1 MKFEN
6 FKILDCTLRDG
17 GYYNNWKFNIKDANR
32 YLKQVYAS
40 GVDVVEVGFSFF
52 EKNSNYGPF
61 AYTDKSL
68 INRLIKSKKTKF
80 AIMINGSDFFKIKG
94 NYKKYLN
101 KKFKN
106 NISSFSIIRIAAHYK
121 DLNKLI
127 KYIKCLKKLNYKIC
141 FNLMQ
146 INNISQHELKICL
159 RKLKT
164 SKSVDVFYFADSFGN
179 LKPKNIKIICKTI
192 KKNWKN
198 DIGIHAHDNCGLALK
213 NSIQAFKSG
222 VKWIDSTIQGMG
234 RGAGNVKTESLLRK
248 FKFANYKPSSINN
261 ISKKYF
267 LNLKKRYKW
276 GKSNYYKIAANF
288 NIHPIYI
295 QMLETDK
302 RYSTTEKMRS
312 INSLKK
318 IEATS
323 YEPNILEE
331 TFVNYK
337 NFKGNWNAKNWCFN
351 KNLII
356 LGGGPSL
363 KQKIII
369 KKLKK
374 IILETKSTVI
384 AINLNRYIP
393 NYLID
398 FYVSANETRIPL
410 EQHRYKNLKK
420 PLIIPKFKLNKM
432 KTKIRNIKFLDY
444 GVLVKDQKFEFHN
457 NFAVIPFNLTFAY
470 AVALALIGKAKK
482 IYFAGFDGYEKNH
495 RLFNEMQKTIEIILK
510 NNKSLKLVSLTKTKY
525 KFYRK

>member
-1 MKFEN
+1 MDARNIKL
-6 FKILDCTLRDG
+6 LDCTLRDG
-17 GYYNNWKFNIKDANR
+17 GYYNNWKFNINDANK
-32 YLKQVYAS
+32 YLKQVYSS
-40 GVDVVEVGFSFF
+40 GIDVVEVGFNFF
-52 EKNSNYGPF
+52 ENNPNYGKF
-61 AYTDKSL
+61 AFTDK
-68 INRLIKSKKTKF
+68 NLIKKLKKSKNTKL
-80 AIMINGSDFFKIKG
+80 AIMINGTDFFKIKG
-94 NYKKYLN
+94 NYKKYLD

-106 NISSFSIIRIAAHYK
+106 NYLSFSIIRIAAHYK
-121 DLNKLI
+121 DISKLL
-127 KYIKCLKKLNYKIC
+127 KYIKYLKKLNYKIC

-146 INNISQHELKICL
+146 INNVSQNELKICL
-159 RKLKT
+159 RKLSL

-179 LKPKNIKIICKTI
+179 LKPENVKSICEIIR
-192 KKNWKN
+192 KNWKS

-267 LNLKKRYKW
+267 LNLKKKYKW

-288 NIHPIYI
+288 NIHPTYI
-295 QMLETDK
+295 QMLQTDK
-302 RYSTTEKMRS
+302 RYSATEKMKS

-318 IEATS
+318 IQATS
-323 YEPNILEE
+323 FDPNKLEE

-337 NFKGNWNAKNWCFN
+337 NFKGNWNANNWCFN

-356 LGGGPSL
+356 LGQGPSL
-363 KQKIII
+363 KNKNTVE
-369 KKLKK
+369 KLKK
-374 IILETKSTVI
+374 VILETKSTVL
-384 AINLNRYIP
+384 AINVNNYIP
-393 NYLID
+393 EYLID
-398 FYVSANETRIPL
+398 YYVSANETRIPL
-410 EQHRYKNLKK
+410 EQHKYENLKK

-432 KTKIRNIKFLDY
+432 KTKIGNVKFLDY
-444 GVLVKDQKFEFHN
+444 GVLVKDKKFEFYK

-482 IYFAGFDGYEKNH
+482 IYFAGFDGYKKNH
-495 RLFNEMQKTIEIILK
+495 RLSNEMQKTIEVILK
-510 NNKSLKLVSLTKTKY
+510 NNKSLKLVSLTKTRY